1 MLSCIFIY
9 VTHFVDAIEILN
21 PADVGF
27 VMNFK
32 LDAVT
37 SRHCTLLNVAF
48 LFYIFCPIEI
58 DNASIITFISIFI

>member
-9 VTHFVDAIEILN
+9 VTHFVDVIEILN

-27 VMNFK
+27 VMDFK

-37 SRHCTLLNVAF
+37 SRHVTAHC
-48 LFYIFCPIEI
+48 
-58 DNASIITFISIFI
+58 SM

>member
-9 VTHFVDAIEILN
+9 VTHFVDVIEILN

-37 SRHCTLLNVAF
+37 SRHVTSLHTAQCSFSLLCILSYRN
-48 LFYIFCPIEI
+48 
-58 DNASIITFISIFI
+58 